1 MHIWRKQHTHSHRHT
16 CAPKASPRTVCA
28 WQTTSWHTHTHT
40 HTQVHSVDSIYQHR
54 GESICWKP
62 QRIERLEHTSPSSF
76 PLAHSLFLTHSL
88 SFSVSSSLWAL
99 QQGIAQDWTPLL
111 HLPLLYFNR
120 FCPSSNPSLLLW
132 QPLLLAA
139 EGYFNFHIGALREL
153 LFAQFSHNSVC
164 VCECVCERERES
176 VCVCELGGGGGEG
189 RREGQHLKT
198 VSETLLTYN
207 THTHAHITVCLDL
220 WLPCLWMMFAE
231 GWFYET
237 HTPVVLCIEHAMSS
251 FIYRHNGN
259 VKMCMWAQVLCWNAA
274 FECI

>member
-1 MHIWRKQHTHSHRHT
+1 MHIWRKQHTHTHT
-16 CAPKASPRTVCA
+16 LTHAHQKLARGQHALERQPPD
-28 WQTTSWHTHTHT
+28 THTHT
-40 HTQVHSVDSIYQHR
+40 HTLKCILWTQYTNTEASRSAGNHR
-54 GESICWKP
+54 ELKDWSTP
-62 QRIERLEHTSPSSF
+62 PPPLPPS
-76 PLAHSLFLTHSL
+76 LTL
-88 SFSVSSSLWAL
+88 SFSHTLSLSLWAL

-139 EGYFNFHIGALREL
+139 EGYFHFHIGALREL
-153 LFAQFSHNSVC
+153 LFAHFSHNSVC
-164 VCECVCERERES
+164 VRVCVWEREC
-176 VCVCELGGGGGEG
+176 VCVCELGGGG

-220 WLPCLWMMFAE
+220 WLPCLCIMFAE

-237 HTPVVLCIEHAMSS
+237 HTPVVLGIEHAMSS
-251 FIYRHNGN
+251 FFI
-259 VKMCMWAQVLCWNAA
+259 
-274 FECI
+274 